1 MVNMGLAI
9 TTGNILSFAD
19 LEGMP
24 EDGCRYEL
32 IGGAIVMT
40 ASPVPLH
47 QLVLIRLHTL
57 VQTAIDDDLV
67 AFVAPTDLDLPEGQ
81 RVEPDLVVVPWSS
94 VGEKRLTLPAV
105 LVVEVVS
112 AGSIVHDRITNRA
125 VYEQAGIPA
134 YWLVDLP
141 AGTITALRLTDQG
154 TYETYAEGTTVT
166 VDWPL
171 AVSVDLG
178 TLTRR
183 PKVGA

>member
-1 MVNMGLAI
+1 MENRIQRRGQTDTAPSYARRLA
-9 TTGNILSFAD
+9 N
-19 LEGMP
+19 
-24 EDGCRYEL
+24 R
-32 IGGAIVMT
+32 
-40 ASPVPLH
+40 ASG
-47 QLVLIRLHTL
+47 I
-57 VQTAIDDDLV
+57 A
-67 AFVAPTDLDLPEGQ
+67 G
-81 RVEPDLVVVPWSS
+81 
-94 VGEKRLTLPAV
+94 
-105 LVVEVVS
+105 VVS
-112 AGSIVHDRITNRA
+112 AGSIVHDRITKRA

-154 TYETYAEGTTVT
+154 TYETYAEGTTIT